1 MGLCNAEAPGEI
13 GEVEMEDFG
22 DLEEIGLE
30 SRRGKFREVLGFE
43 LFDDAGGDARLE
55 GDLCARDAGFFS
67 DIGEPLPGVILAVL
81 GGIGSADG
89 GKGGGK
95 DRVTAFISADLSGAS
110 MAVFAG
116 EGSAHL

>member
-55 GDLCARDAGFFS
+55 GDLCARDAGFS
-67 DIGEPLPGVILAVL
+67 RTLASHCPASSWQCSGE
-81 GGIGSADG
+81 
-89 GKGGGK
+89 
-95 DRVTAFISADLSGAS
+95 
-110 MAVFAG
+110 
-116 EGSAHL
+116 